1 MISKYENHKKTITRQ
16 TKRKPKNISVCFQ
29 EKKRKTFAFM
39 QKRKINFA

>member
-29 EKKRKTFAFM
+29 EKKEKLLLLCKNER
-39 QKRKINFA
+39 